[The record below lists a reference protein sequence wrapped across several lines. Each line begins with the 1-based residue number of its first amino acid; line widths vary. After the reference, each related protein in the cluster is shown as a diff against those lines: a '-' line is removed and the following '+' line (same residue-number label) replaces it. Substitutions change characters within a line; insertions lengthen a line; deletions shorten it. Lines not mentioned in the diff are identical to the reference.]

1 MSHEKYGMLLQHD
14 GAHAH
19 SILTVHVIL
28 KERVLGPKIGCPCLT
43 NISLAIILAT
53 K

>member
-1 MSHEKYGMLLQHD
+1 MGNGLLQHD

-19 SILTVHVIL
+19 SVFTMHVIL
-28 KERVLGPKIGCPCLT
+28 KVHFLGYRIGCPCLT
-43 NISLAIILAT
+43 NISLAIILAN